1 MTATQGIDFT
11 LDEMSLI
18 SLNPNETA
26 DVTIRIVDDGVW
38 ERIESFT
45 VSLNGSGV
53 GNGVIS
59 TDVDILDDD
68 RK

>member
-1 MTATQGIDFT
+1 
-11 LDEMSLI
+11 MSLI

-26 DVTIRIVDDGVW
+26 DVTIRIVDDDVW